1 MVKLILPKINVTQLK
16 YRLLENGVWP
26 NAALFFALA
35 YFVIFMSSLSTLTK
49 PESLDDALQTVDQS
63 AVATPEAAQMDF
75 LLIKDWHLFGDP
87 EAIAEEVQSQEGE
100 SQEGESQETDL
111 PIRLMGVFFLPN
123 QANSSY
129 AIIENDDREQKKYH
143 QGAELP
149 GGVTL
154 QSIAKEQVILLRN
167 QQAEALSM
175 AREKTGLLFITK

>member
-16 YRLLENGVWP
+16 YRVLENGVWP

-49 PESLDDALQTVDQS
+49 PESLDDALQTADQS
-63 AVATPEAAQMDF
+63 AVVTPEAAQMDF

-87 EAIAEEVQSQEGE
+87 EAIEEEAK

-129 AIIENDDREQKKYH
+129 AIIEDEDREQKKYH

-167 QQAEALSM
+167 QQAQALSM